1 MAYTKII
8 LRKEN
13 PQVIIDENNLA
24 RNIFTN
30 FSGVV
35 MANWNVKQ
43 SRLPTWKWEGVVE
56 LSARQQNV
64 VFPHFMLTVKKSVY
78 KYAFMF

>member
-1 MAYTKII
+1 
-8 LRKEN
+8 
-13 PQVIIDENNLA
+13 
-24 RNIFTN
+24 
-30 FSGVV
+30 
-35 MANWNVKQ
+35 MANSNIKQ

-64 VFPHFMLTVKKSVY
+64 FFPHFMLTVKKSVY